1 MRQVSGDGGL
11 KLGKGEEWE
20 TSRGGIN
27 EDCSGLGW
35 GQGNGRVE
43 VNTQVL
49 FLGA

>member
-1 MRQVSGDGGL
+1 MG
-11 KLGKGEEWE
+11 E
-20 TSRGGIN
+20 TSRGRIS

-35 GQGNGRVE
+35 GQVDGRVE